1 LRIECRTFFS
11 NSRLTAAGIPI
22 PLTTRLEN
30 NHFMAN
36 LQVLLT
42 ESVPN
47 LGAEADVVKVRAGYA
62 RNFLIPRGK
71 GLELNPSALRRVD
84 HLKAKRAEREARE
97 VTAAEE
103 LASKI
108 GKLNLSFQLETG
120 ESGKAFGSVTAK
132 DIHDKLLEVM
142 PGLELPR
149 HAVELEK
156 AIKETGTQDVQV
168 RLHPDVTAKLS
179 VKISSAN
186 PPADTDSESDDKRRP
201 RRKTSE

>member
-1 LRIECRTFFS
+1 
-11 NSRLTAAGIPI
+11 
-22 PLTTRLEN
+22 
-30 NHFMAN
+30 MAN
-36 LQVLLT
+36 LQILLT

-108 GKLNLSFQLETG
+108 AKKNLSFLLETG

-132 DIHDKLLEVM
+132 DIHDRLVQEM

-156 AIKETGTQDVQV
+156 AIKETGNHDVSV
-168 RLHPDVTAKLS
+168 RLHPDVVAKLS
-179 VKISSAN
+179 IKVSSAN
-186 PPADTDSESDDKRRP
+186 PPAAPESDEDSEPGERRRP
-201 RRKTSE
+201 RRKSAE